1 MEPFEVLKQLEELYD
16 LLIPA
21 TENSHEAFAWF
32 SGVPHPLFNAVMHL
46 SCKGALEAKI
56 EALLKQAPKNK
67 PISFWSH
74 PYNNADG
81 LDESLIQRGFAEVIT
96 CGLMAWE
103 VKPRKEPDLT
113 IERADKKTFN
123 DILAEVNHFDGIVKK
138 AFCDLLEHPQLE
150 NYLVRHE
157 EKAAGVGSLFYHGQ
171 AGGIFNLSTLEAHQR
186 KGCARAMMQFLM
198 NRANELD
205 LKQVVLLSAPI
216 SADLFR
222 SLGFVKV
229 CDIKIFA
236 LTA

>member
-1 MEPFEVLKQLEELYD
+1 MEPFEVLKQLEEFYD

-46 SCKGALEAKI
+46 FCEGSIEAKI
-56 EALLKQAPKNK
+56 EALLKQAPRNK
-67 PISFWSH
+67 PVSFWSR
-74 PYNNADG
+74 PYNTAHG
-81 LDESLIQRGFAEVIT
+81 LDASLIRRGFAEVIT

-103 VKPRKEPDLT
+103 VQPCKKSDLI
-113 IERADKKTFN
+113 IERAEKKMFN
-123 DILAEVNHFDGIVKK
+123 DILSKVNHFDAVVQK
-138 AFCDLLEHPQLE
+138 AFFDLLEHPQLE

-157 EKAAGVGSLFYHGQ
+157 GKAAGVGSLLYHGQ

-198 NRANELD
+198 HRADELG
-205 LKQVVLLSAPI
+205 LKQVVLLSAPMTGE
-216 SADLFR
+216 LFR

-236 LTA
+236 R